1 MKSAMDN
8 INIKMVHDVTCSWC
22 HIGHRNLI
30 SVLHSLG
37 LLGERLVTYIPMELN
52 PGLDDDGVVIGE
64 HLAHRYG
71 WNPEKQRA
79 YRERLLAISESVGA
93 DINFENRTHYYNTHL
108 AHRLILQAQFYGFQE
123 IMYNQLMT
131 AYHTEGVNISLPE
144 VLVDVISDVGFK
156 EKFLDDAIAS
166 ERVTRIFE
174 SSRKRIDTYDIQS
187 VPAFVIND
195 KIVVRGSDKTEQ
207 LRSEIERIVDLD

>member
-1 MKSAMDN
+1 MDN
-8 INIKMVHDVTCSWC
+8 IDIKMVHDVTCSWC
-22 HIGHRNLI
+22 YIGYRNL
-30 SVLHSLG
+30 SNVLDSLG
-37 LLGERLVTYIPMELN
+37 LLGKRLVTYIPMELN
-52 PGLDDDGVVIGE
+52 PDLDDDGIPIGE

-79 YRERLLAISESVGA
+79 YRESLLAISESVGA

-108 AHRLILQAQFYGFQE
+108 AHRLILQAQLYGFQE
-123 IMYNQLMT
+123 IMHKQLLT

-144 VLVDVISDVGFK
+144 VLVDVISDAGFK

-166 ERVTRIFE
+166 ERVTRIVE

-195 KIVVRGSDKTEQ
+195 EIVVRGSDKMEQ
-207 LRSEIERIVDLD
+207 LKSEIERLVDLN